1 MTPSEHIAHPRPRF
15 WGRLLAWRP
24 QTHTLWVRLLVAV
37 FLTLVAAWMRI
48 ALAPAE
54 SGGRFITFSL
64 AVVLCTMYGGFLAG
78 MVSTVLGML
87 LANFFLVQPYGSLV
101 VADPIAA
108 LWLNGWHFITQLV
121 VMTSISLVQRQH
133 RRLQDAADLVQQGH
147 KQLEDTFEHSA
158 TGMAHSHIDGRWI
171 RVNQSYC
178 DLLGYTHQEV
188 LGMTYKDFTH
198 PDDIGLDL
206 DNLSRTLAG
215 EMDHYNIEKRYIHK
229 QGHLIWVYLTL
240 SLIRKSDGT
249 PDYLIAVVQDI
260 SQRKAFEAALET
272 SEKLLLQAQNIARMA
287 TWQADL
293 TTQHFHLLWGSH
305 NIMRLPM
312 AGLSA
317 SEMIAITHPDDRELM
332 MKKWSLAV
340 QGKQPYDLE
349 YRVVIDGEVRWLSV
363 QADFERDAQG
373 RAIRALGV
381 TYDVTARKRAELEVL
396 RLNASLEQRIQA
408 RTQALKGAYDEL
420 ESYSYAVAH
429 DLRSPLRII
438 NGFAMAIKEDNP
450 QLDEDSLQHLD
461 RIMGASKKMGELI
474 DGLLQL
480 SQFARGETHRTRVN
494 LSAIAARQLEE
505 LASQEPQRQ
514 VTWDI
519 EPGLTAMADAPLIEA
534 LLQNLLSNAWKYTA
548 KTANAHI
555 RVYSGSQNDPPRFC
569 ISDNG
574 AGFDMARIDKL
585 FKPFQRLHMPHE
597 FTGLGIGLATAMRI
611 VQRHGGELR
620 GESVPGQGATFC
632 FTLPYDN
639 QAVPE
644 VSLHAPADLQSE

>member
-1 MTPSEHIAHPRPRF
+1 MTTDVPTVDLRPSLVGKF
-15 WGRLLAWRP
+15 LAWRP
-24 QTHTLWVRLLVAV
+24 QAHALWVRILVAV
-37 FLTLVAAWMRI
+37 ALTVLAAWMRI

-101 VADPIAA
+101 FSNPTEA
-108 LWLNGWHFITQLV
+108 LWLNGWHFVTQLV
-121 VMTSISLVQRQH
+121 VMASIALVQRQH

-171 RVNQSYC
+171 RVNQTYC
-178 DLLGYTHQEV
+178 DLIGYSHDEV
-188 LGMTYKDFTH
+188 LGMTFKDFTH
-198 PDDIGLDL
+198 PDDIDIDL

-215 EMDHYNIEKRYIHK
+215 DIDHYSFEKRYVHK
-229 QGHLIWVYLTL
+229 QGHVIWVYLTL
-240 SLIRKSDGT
+240 SLIRKADGT

-272 SEKLLLQAQNIARMA
+272 SEKLLRQAQHIARM
-287 TWQADL
+287 TSWQADL
-293 TTQHFHLLWGSH
+293 DTQYFHFLWGAH
-305 NIMRLPM
+305 YIARLPIKGM
-312 AGLSA
+312 SA
-317 SEMIAITHPDDRELM
+317 SEMIEITHPDDREMM

-340 QGKQPYDLE
+340 QGKQPYDIE
-349 YRVVIDGEVRWLSV
+349 YRVMVDGEVKWVSA
-363 QADFERDAQG
+363 QAEFERDAQG
-373 RAIRALGV
+373 RAIRALGISH
-381 TYDVTARKRAELEVL
+381 DVTARKRAELEVL

-450 QLDEDSLQHLD
+450 DLDKDSQQHLE
-461 RIMGASKKMGELI
+461 RIMEASKKMGELI

-480 SQFARGETHRTRVN
+480 SQFARGEPHRTLVN
-494 LSAIAARQLEE
+494 ISAMATRQLEE
-505 LASQEPQRQ
+505 LASQEPLRQ
-514 VTWDI
+514 VSWDV
-519 EPGLTAMADAPLIEA
+519 ETGLTAMADAPLIEA

-555 RVYSGSQNDPPRFC
+555 RMYSESKNDQHRFC

-611 VQRHGGELR
+611 VQRHGGELL
-620 GESVPGQGATFC
+620 GESTPGQGATFC
-632 FTLPYDN
+632 FTLPWDN
-639 QAVPE
+639 PAVPE
-644 VSLHAPADLQSE
+644 ASPRAPADIQSE

>member
-1 MTPSEHIAHPRPRF
+1 MPTIDRHPHI

-24 QTHTLWVRLLVAV
+24 QTHALWVRLLVAV
-37 FLTLVAAWMRI
+37 ALTVLAAWMRI
-48 ALAPAE
+48 SLAPAE

-64 AVVLCTMYGGFLAG
+64 AVVLCTMYGGFFAG
-78 MVSTVLGML
+78 IVSTVLGML
-87 LANFFLVQPYGSLV
+87 LANFFLVEPYGSLV
-101 VADPIAA
+101 FTDPWEA
-108 LWLNGWHFITQLV
+108 LWLNSWHLITQMV
-121 VMTSISLVQRQH
+121 VMGSIALVQRQH
-133 RRLQDAADLVQQGH
+133 RRLQDVADLVQQGH

-171 RVNQSYC
+171 RVNQTYC
-178 DLLGYTHQEV
+178 DLVGYTHQEV
-188 LGMTYKDFTH
+188 LGMTFKDFTH
-198 PDDIGLDL
+198 PDDIDIDL
-206 DNLSRTLAG
+206 QYLSRTLSG
-215 EMDHYNIEKRYIHK
+215 DIDHYSIEKRYIHK
-229 QGHLIWVYLTL
+229 LGHVIWVYLTL
-240 SLIRKSDGT
+240 SLIRKTDGS
-249 PDYLIAVVQDI
+249 PDYLIAVVQDV
-260 SQRKAFEAALET
+260 SRRKAFEEALET
-272 SEKLLLQAQNIARMA
+272 SEKLLRQAQNIARMA

-305 NIMRLPM
+305 NIMRLPV
-312 AGLSA
+312 AGLSVGD
-317 SEMIAITHPDDRELM
+317 MIEITHPDDRETM

-349 YRVVIDGEVRWLSV
+349 YRVVIEGEVRWLSV

-381 TYDVTARKRAELEVL
+381 TYDITARKQAELEVL

-408 RTQALKGAYDEL
+408 RTHALKGAYDEL

-450 QLDEDSLQHLD
+450 SLDPDSVQHLE

-474 DGLLQL
+474 DGLLKL
-480 SQFARGETHRTRVN
+480 SQFARGETHRTHVN

-505 LASQEPQRQ
+505 LAVQEPQRH
-514 VTWDI
+514 VTWEI

-548 KTANAHI
+548 KTANAHL
-555 RVYSGSQNDPPRFC
+555 RMYASPRNGQTHFC

-611 VQRHGGELR
+611 VQRHGGVLH

-632 FTLPYDN
+632 FTLPDDHT
-639 QAVPE
+639 AVSEEPQI
-644 VSLHAPADLQSE
+644 APAVGQGD

>member
-1 MTPSEHIAHPRPRF
+1 MTPSEPIANAPTRF

-24 QTHTLWVRLLVAV
+24 QTHSLWVRLLVAV
-37 FLTLVAAWMRI
+37 FLTLMAAWMRI

-64 AVVLCTMYGGFLAG
+64 AVVLCTIYGGFLAG

-87 LANFFLVQPYGSLV
+87 LANFFLVQPYGSLAF
-101 VADPIAA
+101 ADPMEA
-108 LWLNGWHFITQLV
+108 LWLNGWHFVTQLV
-121 VMTSISLVQRQH
+121 VMSSIALVQRQY

-171 RVNQSYC
+171 RVNQTYC
-178 DLLGYTHQEV
+178 DLLGYSHQEV
-188 LGMTYKDFTH
+188 LGMTFKDFTH
-198 PDDIGLDL
+198 PDDIGIDL

-240 SLIRKSDGT
+240 SLIRKADGS
-249 PDYLIAVVQDI
+249 PDYLIAVVQDV

-272 SEKLLLQAQNIARMA
+272 SEKLLRQAQNIARMA

-293 TTQHFHLLWGSH
+293 ATQHFHLLWGSH
-305 NIMRLPM
+305 HVMRLPVT
-312 AGLSA
+312 GLSS
-317 SEMIAITHPDDRELM
+317 SEMINITHPDDREM
-332 MKKWSLAV
+332 MLQKWSLAV
-340 QGKQPYDLE
+340 QGKEPYDLE

-373 RAIRALGV
+373 RAVRALGV
-381 TYDVTARKRAELEVL
+381 TYDVTARKCAELEVL
-396 RLNASLEQRIQA
+396 QLNTSLEQRIQA

-450 QLDEDSLQHLD
+450 ALDQDSVQHLD

-494 LSAIAARQLEE
+494 LSAIATRQLEE
-505 LASQEPQRQ
+505 LASQEPERQ
-514 VTWDI
+514 VTWEV

-548 KTANAHI
+548 KTADAHI
-555 RVYSGSQNDPPRFC
+555 RVHAGSHKDQPHFC
-569 ISDNG
+569 VSDNG
-574 AGFDMARIDKL
+574 SGFDMARIDKL

-597 FTGLGIGLATAMRI
+597 FSGLGIGLATAMRI

-620 GESVPGQGATFC
+620 GESGPGKGATFC
-632 FTLPYDN
+632 FTLPHD
-639 QAVPE
+639 
-644 VSLHAPADLQSE
+644 SPAASSPTSRASAALQGD